1 MVAVT
6 GAVPALIAVKLAILP
21 VPLPARPIDV
31 CVLVQLYTVPGGAVT
46 APVKVIAAVGEPL
59 HSTWLATGLTVG
71 VGLTT
76 TVAVM
81 GVPGQPLAV
90 GVMVKV
96 TVIGALVGLVKVPL
110 IGVPE
115 PLIGMPVTMG
125 LSLTQ
130 LNVVPATP
138 GPRQF
143 IPGNV

>member
-1 MVAVT
+1 M
-6 GAVPALIAVKLAILP
+6 
-21 VPLPARPIDV
+21 
-31 CVLVQLYTVPGGAVT
+31 
-46 APVKVIAAVGEPL
+46 
-59 HSTWLATGLTVG
+59 ATGFTVG
-71 VGLTT
+71 IGLTT
-76 TVAVM
+76 TVAVT

-96 TVIGALVGLVKVPL
+96 TVIGVLVGFVKVPL

-115 PLIGMPVTMG
+115 PLIGIPVTTG

-138 GPRQF
+138 DPGQF